1 MPPKRKRAR
10 TSPEPFTIAFP
21 TALDARKD
29 GDAWWFEVDGREL
42 RLSNLD
48 KIFWPDEGY
57 TKGDLIA
64 YYLNVSDL
72 MLPHLAQR
80 PLTMKRMP
88 DGIDGPFFYEKSAP
102 SHVPDWIGRCKVLS
116 EDAKTGVIDYM
127 TIEDTAGLLFIANL
141 GCIEFHPLH
150 SRCVDVEH
158 PDYLFFDL
166 DPFPP
171 YTYED
176 VLTVARHIK
185 ALLDQLGLAAF
196 PKTSGATGLQIFLPV
211 ERGAYTYEQ
220 VRAFVGR
227 CGRLITQADPD
238 RVTMAWKIADRSGKV
253 FIDHNMNRSG
263 ANISA
268 AYSLRPEPRAPV
280 STPLT
285 WDEVFEGGFEPQD
298 FRIDNVWERFARLGD
313 LFGGVR
319 TEAMDL
325 SNAFEALGLTV
336 DGEAE
341 APSKKT
347 RTSEEV
353 IAASKD
359 PKLAEYIRKRDFEG
373 TPEPAPGVAQG
384 EGNSFVIHKHRATR
398 LHYDVRL
405 ERDGALPSWAVP
417 KGLPTARGDKR
428 LAVRT
433 EDHPLEYG
441 KFSGTIPAG
450 HYGAGEVRIFDD
462 GWYEPVEWDDKKVSF
477 KLHGRRYPGLEFHF
491 VKTRTDW
498 LAFLAS
504 AQDAPLIESPP
515 RFQPMLAEGGWQAF
529 DDDAWS
535 FEPKLD
541 GIRCLAEMA
550 TGETRLITRTG
561 RDVTSQYPD
570 IHMVHELV
578 DQVNAVLDGEI
589 VAFDA
594 DGKNSFEALQQRMN
608 LANEREIKR
617 MTKTIPVALVVF
629 DLLWLDGRETTGL
642 ELEERR
648 ELLRLIVEEDH
659 RLQLMTHVEGK
670 GVAFTETAKTL
681 GLEGV
686 VAKRKGSK
694 YLSGRRSDTWRKI
707 KLTNTQDCVILGW
720 TPGQGGRSKTFG
732 ALLVG
737 ALDDGE
743 WKWIGQVGTGFT
755 DKMLEI
761 VQAKLDP
768 LTRKTSP
775 IDDPDLAA
783 VKGVTFVEPEL
794 VCEVEYLEITKGS
807 TKMRAPSF
815 KGLRSDKTPDECVLE
830 PSTKTAQR
838 QKGS

>member
-1 MPPKRKRAR
+1 MPPKRTRAR
-10 TSPEPFTIAFP
+10 TSPDAFTVEFP
-21 TALDARKD
+21 EALDARKD
-29 GDAWWFEVDGREL
+29 GDAWWVEVDGREL
-42 RLSNLD
+42 RLSNLN

-64 YYLNVSDL
+64 YYLNAAHL
-72 MLPHLAQR
+72 MLPHIVGR

-116 EDAKTGVIDYM
+116 DDAKTGVIDYM
-127 TIEDTAGLLFIANL
+127 TIEDAAGLLFIANL

-150 SRCVDVEH
+150 SRCEDVEH
-158 PDYLFFDL
+158 PDYFFFDL

-176 VLTVARHIK
+176 VLAVARHIK
-185 ALLDQLGLAAF
+185 ALLDQLGLPGF
-196 PKTSGATGLQIFLPV
+196 PKTSGATGLQIYVPV
-211 ERGAYTYEQ
+211 EHGKYTYDQ

-227 CGRLITQADPD
+227 CGRLILQADPD
-238 RVTMAWKIADRSGKV
+238 RVTMAWKIADRTGKI

-268 AYSLRPEPRAPV
+268 AYSLRPEPHATV

-285 WDEVFEGGFEPQD
+285 WDEVAEGGFEPHD
-298 FRIDNVWERFARLGD
+298 FRIENVWERFERLGD
-313 LFGGVR
+313 LFDGVR
-319 TEAMDL
+319 TAAVDL
-325 SNAFEALGLTV
+325 SNAFEAIGLSL
-336 DGEAE
+336 DDPEPDA
-341 APSKKT
+341 APKRAR

-373 TPEPAPGVAQG
+373 TPEPAPGAAEG

-477 KLHGRRYPGLEFHF
+477 RLHGRRYPNLEFHF

-515 RFQPMLAEGGWQAF
+515 RFQPMLAEGGWKAF
-529 DDDAWS
+529 DDDAWW

-541 GIRCLAEMA
+541 GIRCLAEMTTA
-550 TGETRLITRTG
+550 ETKLITRTG

-589 VAFDA
+589 VAFD
-594 DGKNSFEALQQRMN
+594 GEGRNSFEALQQRMN

-617 MTKTIPVALVVF
+617 MAKQIPVALVVF
-629 DLLWLDGRETTGL
+629 DVLWLDGRDTTGL
-642 ELEERR
+642 TLEERR
-648 ELLRLIVEEDH
+648 ELLTLVVEEDH
-659 RLQLMTHVEGK
+659 RLQLMTHVEGDGK
-670 GVAFTETAKTL
+670 SFTEAARGL

-686 VAKRKGSK
+686 VAKKKGSK
-694 YLSGRRSDTWRKI
+694 YLPGRRADTWRKI

-720 TPGQGGRSKTFG
+720 TPGLRGRSTTFG

-737 ALDDGE
+737 ALDGDR
-743 WKWIGQVGTGFT
+743 WVWIGQVGTGFT
-755 DKMLEI
+755 EKMLSI
-761 VQAKLDP
+761 VQEKLEP
-768 LTRKTSP
+768 LTRDTPP

-783 VKGVTFVEPEL
+783 VKGATYVEPTV
-794 VCEVEYLEITKGS
+794 VCEVEYLEFTKS
-807 TKMRAPSF
+807 TKKMRAPSF
-815 KGLRSDKTPDECVLE
+815 KGLRPDKTPDECVLE
-830 PSTKTAQR
+830 LPATRAKA
-838 QKGS
+838 G